1 MTTDWLTVFESSGP
15 MTIVTKETIAPKAEP
30 IVSIVSIVSPEKYE
44 KLIDELNY
52 LNRRWQKALSL
63 EQQGSF
69 ENLSQGMEELICREL
84 RKICHRADEIWCELE
99 AKAPELL
106 KPLVFLEDVN

>member
-1 MTTDWLTVFESSGP
+1 MTTDWLRVFESSGS
-15 MTIVTKETIAPKAEP
+15 MTIATKVTTAPQAEP

-52 LNRRWQKALSL
+52 LNWRWQKALFL

-69 ENLSQGMEELICREL
+69 ENLSQGREERICREL
-84 RKICHRADEIWCELE
+84 REICRRANEIWCELE
-99 AKAPELL
+99 AKAPELFNS
-106 KPLVFLEDVN
+106 LVFLEDVK